1 MIVYRISKG
10 RYVNDLSGKGA
21 ELWGGRW
28 NSAGTPM
35 LYTSSNRALALLESL
50 VHLPAGIAPAD
61 YRLVT
66 IEFPDTAKI
75 GELSVVDLPP
85 DWKKDPPE
93 YDTQIIGDRFA
104 ADRQYLALQV
114 LSSIVGD
121 YNFALNP
128 RHPEFS
134 LVKVVAVEPFVFDK
148 RLLRLLGVFS

>member
-10 RYVNDLSGKGA
+10 RYADDLSGKGA

-50 VHLPAGIAPAD
+50 VHLPVGLAPVD
-61 YRLVT
+61 HRLVT
-66 IEFPDTAKI
+66 IEFPNTVKI
-75 GELSVVDLPP
+75 GELSVEDLPP
-85 DWKKDPPE
+85 DWKMDPPGHL
-93 YDTQIIGDRFA
+93 TQIVGDHFA

-134 LVKVVAVEPFVFDK
+134 SVKVIAVEPFVFDE
-148 RLLRLLGVFS
+148 RLVRLLGASS